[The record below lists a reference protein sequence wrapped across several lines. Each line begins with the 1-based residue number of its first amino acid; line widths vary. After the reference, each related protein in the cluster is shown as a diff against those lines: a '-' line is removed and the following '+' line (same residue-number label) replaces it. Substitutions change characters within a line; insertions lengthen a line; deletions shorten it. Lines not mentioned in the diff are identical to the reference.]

1 MEAPP
6 ALYLVTGKPES
17 SSWEVSKLNLTFIS
31 LGLCLTCS
39 SLRAFAPSRRP
50 LSHPV
55 TPPNRVSAG
64 RGPVLSDLGKT
75 LPCSELPLF
84 SSVKWKQTPVS
95 GWPLTGP
102 LGGLQGFWMDV

>member
-31 LGLCLTCS
+31 LGLCLTRS

-55 TPPNRVSAG
+55 TPPTECQRAG
-64 RGPVLSDLGKT
+64 A
-75 LPCSELPLF
+75 LF
-84 SSVKWKQTPVS
+84 
-95 GWPLTGP
+95 
-102 LGGLQGFWMDV
+102 

>member
-39 SLRAFAPSRRP
+39 SLRAFAPSRRL

-55 TPPNRVSAG
+55 TPPPQPSVS
-64 RGPVLSDLGKT
+64 GPG
-75 LPCSELPLF
+75 PCS
-84 SSVKWKQTPVS
+84 K
-95 GWPLTGP
+95 
-102 LGGLQGFWMDV
+102 